1 MASTLVLG
9 LDLGNTTCSVA
20 VYRAGVVEVVANPEG
35 SRVTPA
41 CIAFTEVETL
51 LGEPARAQ
59 LARNVA
65 NTVVDGLRLLGR
77 EYDDDDFQKELA
89 SWRFKVSKG
98 KDGAPLVE
106 VKLKGEAKS
115 FTAPRLLA
123 LLLSKLRADADAST
137 GETVKEAVVAVPAAF
152 SEQQTAALK
161 EAAQTGAIRVKL
173 MLSAPLCV
181 ALLFG
186 QTIGREATAT
196 AAAAA
201 AAAASTPPPPPP
213 PPQQLLVVDIGGSS
227 SFAAVV
233 ERAVVLPTVADAEAT
248 PAAAEGS
255 LAARTATDEYTVRAC
270 VLERGLGGNAVD
282 VKLRAHVCKEI
293 RRRQRV
299 DLSDNSRAMSRLLA
313 ACQTAKHSL
322 TLSAQATIA
331 VEADGAD
338 YFANVSRAALEE
350 LTVSTATGAAA
361 LAARALAASGL
372 APSKV
377 DALLLSGGGAR
388 MPRVQAALSAL
399 CPDVPMHFSA
409 TSEES
414 TVRGAAHA
422 GAMLRPLTAT
432 DAPSEQRT
440 AALSGRAR
448 LPRALGLVTAAGH
461 VAKLAEAHAAVP
473 LTRAA
478 RLAPPAPSALPI
490 LLQLVE
496 LPPPAASALSAV
508 AAEGTEAAAAAAA
521 PEVSAADC
529 RIVASLAVRELPD
542 GVVSLLVRVSLDT
555 ERHLELICEAAL
567 GGDAE
572 EGEGGGSLRTVSL
585 ASVKA

>member
-201 AAAASTPPPPPP
+201 AAA
-213 PPQQLLVVDIGGSS
+213 
-227 SFAAVV
+227 
-233 ERAVVLPTVADAEAT
+233 
-248 PAAAEGS
+248 
-255 LAARTATDEYTVRAC
+255 
-270 VLERGLGGNAVD
+270 
-282 VKLRAHVCKEI
+282 
-293 RRRQRV
+293 
-299 DLSDNSRAMSRLLA
+299 
-313 ACQTAKHSL
+313 
-322 TLSAQATIA
+322 
-331 VEADGAD
+331 
-338 YFANVSRAALEE
+338 
-350 LTVSTATGAAA
+350 
-361 LAARALAASGL
+361 
-372 APSKV
+372 
-377 DALLLSGGGAR
+377 
-388 MPRVQAALSAL
+388 
-399 CPDVPMHFSA
+399 
-409 TSEES
+409 
-414 TVRGAAHA
+414 
-422 GAMLRPLTAT
+422 
-432 DAPSEQRT
+432 
-440 AALSGRAR
+440 
-448 LPRALGLVTAAGH
+448 
-461 VAKLAEAHAAVP
+461 
-473 LTRAA
+473 
-478 RLAPPAPSALPI
+478 
-490 LLQLVE
+490 
-496 LPPPAASALSAV
+496 
-508 AAEGTEAAAAAAA
+508 